1 MSLPSRILFAKLYS
15 PPTDGTKQA
24 IALSRSEAEAL
35 PLLES
40 VAVISI
46 TAPEKLPAE
55 LQAFPHILRL
65 SFADVDFL
73 SPGTLSRRA
82 SEKLKYAFTKDQVK
96 KVRSFVETLP
106 DSIST
111 VVVHCE
117 GGYSRSTA
125 VVLALNALYGYAVM
139 HEQLEDANPSVLAL
153 MLGK

>member
-1 MSLPSRILFAKLYS
+1 MPLPSRTIFAKLYS
-15 PPTDGTKQA
+15 PPANGARQA
-24 IALSRSEAEAL
+24 IALSRGEAEAL

-40 VAVISI
+40 VAIISI
-46 TAPEKLPAE
+46 TAPEKLAAE

-73 SPGTLSRRA
+73 APEALSKRA
-82 SEKLKYAFTKDQVK
+82 SAKLKNAFTKEQAK
-96 KVRSFVETLP
+96 QVRSFVEELP
-106 DSIST
+106 DSVRT

-125 VVLALNALYGYAVM
+125 VVRALNALYGYSVM
-139 HEQLEDANPSVLAL
+139 DEQLEEANPSVLAL